1 MTGETQG
8 NNFVWKNYFSVR
20 NSQKINLKK
29 SLGTVKQQFVYISI
43 WDMHSK
49 QVCFECSV
57 YINQCLKVNRDR
69 LINSKE
75 WRQGEFGRNH
85 GRCPLVIHDSL
96 PSEGHEGDPGR
107 TVAADL
113 YWIEFFQHLPSCCLP
128 LTFHSTL
135 TTLSEISPLHF
146 PRKQELKDDRS
157 DIKSLKMI
165 ANLVVKH
172 FVFETV

>member
-1 MTGETQG
+1 MFRRPTFQSEIP
-8 NNFVWKNYFSVR
+8 
-20 NSQKINLKK
+20 QKLILKT
-29 SLGTVKQQFVYISI
+29 SLGTIKQQFVYISI
-43 WDMHSK
+43 WDWIIW
-49 QVCFECSV
+49 FV
-57 YINQCLKVNRDR
+57 YINQYLKVNPDR

-107 TVAADL
+107 TVAADQ

-165 ANLVVKH
+165 YKFSCKAFCFSNSIG
-172 FVFETV
+172 